1 MSYLIPYL
9 GGKTRLAKT
18 IISRMPAHTCYV
30 EVFAGGAAVFFQKP
44 PVETEVLNDRDS
56 DLVNM
61 YRCLKN
67 HPEELYRQFKFQL
80 VSRAEFER
88 QKQIPPETLTDV
100 QRAARYLYLQRLC
113 YSGRLT
119 SGRSYGTHTQGES
132 HLNILT
138 LQNVLEQA
146 WMRLA
151 GVQIECLDFRELIPR
166 YDRDYTLFYLDP
178 PYWGMPYYAHNFAEQ
193 DFVDLS
199 RILTGIRGNFLL
211 SINDTPEIR
220 EIFSQFRID
229 AVQLTYSVNAKNA
242 EDPGEAHTELI
253 VSNCDPAHQQPL
265 LF

>member
-18 IISRMPAHTCYV
+18 IISRMPVHTCYV
-30 EVFAGGAAVFFQKP
+30 EVFAGGAAVFFQKS

-113 YSGRLT
+113 FGGRV
-119 SGRSYGTHTQGES
+119 GERSYGTQSLGGS
-132 HLNILT
+132 RLNLLT
-138 LQNVLEQA
+138 LQSNLEQA

-151 GVQIECLDFRELIPR
+151 EVQIECLDFRELIPR

-199 RILTGIRGNFLL
+199 RILAGIRGNFLL

-253 VSNCDPAHQQPL
+253 VFNCDPARQQPL